1 MQKPKDSKITLTQE
15 SDHYVPTQFSSEF
28 FKKFDLAMKLKWDE
42 LKEQKAKSRQVNKI
56 TEENFMQAFG
66 ISEDQMEK
74 ASSMLGISESTKNSG
89 NSSA

>member
-1 MQKPKDSKITLTQE
+1 MPA
-15 SDHYVPTQFSSEF
+15 QFSSKF
-28 FKKFDLAMKLKWDE
+28 FKKFDLAMKLKQNE

-56 TEENFMQAFG
+56 TEDNFMQAFG

-74 ASSMLGISESTKNSG
+74 ASSMLRMSESTEKSG